1 MNDSQ
6 RNAAAAEIIDV
17 VGEAYERML
26 HAIHAPALPG
36 DLIDRPG
43 TVNETNISAI
53 CRLANWHLATA
64 TRLVRLAGYDGRRA
78 DELTN
83 AAFERYS
90 G

>member
-6 RNAAAAEIIDV
+6 RNAHAAETIDV

-26 HAIHAPALPG
+26 NAIHTPMQPG
-36 DLIDRPG
+36 DLIDQPG

-53 CRLANWHLATA
+53 CRLADWHLATA
-64 TRLVRLAGYDGRRA
+64 TRLVRLAGYDAKRA

-83 AAFERYS
+83 AAFERYA